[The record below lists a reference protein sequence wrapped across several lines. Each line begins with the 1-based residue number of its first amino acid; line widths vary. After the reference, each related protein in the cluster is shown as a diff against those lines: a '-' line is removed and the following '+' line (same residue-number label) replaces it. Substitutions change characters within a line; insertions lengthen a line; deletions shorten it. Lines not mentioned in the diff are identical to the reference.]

1 MTLIKPILDLISCRT
16 KGFFRRISEKLN
28 KADYFEKKQNSGKAN
43 VYKIN
48 CQKAILVRSKI

>member
-43 VYKIN
+43 DYKIN
-48 CQKAILVRSKI
+48 C